1 MDEDEVDW
9 TMVINILDSYRQEWI
24 ITYGKMWGSFEDETM
39 QHTVG
44 PILPISAWPRH
55 MLQIFSVNVTEIKG
69 ALQWPLNVYGHVAVR
84 DSLDRKRNYLF
95 RRSREDCQTLASPE
109 DSYLKLTGPSRAV
122 VLIDPVFFEVDLKVK
137 SIGTPF
143 ECEDKVLSYHCFC
156 YDHIPHMSN
165 TGFARREVESTEH
178 STMEFVFA
186 HLSHAVE
193 ATIEIHVVEGSADF
207 KARFTAR
214 TTGIDE
220 DVILLDSLDRKVTVA
235 SDGLVALDRRVVSV
249 KEEGDVDNRFLS
261 VYVEATEV
269 GGSGGTF
276 FNHVNFI
283 PDWH

>member
-1 MDEDEVDW
+1 M
-9 TMVINILDSYRQEWI
+9 
-24 ITYGKMWGSFEDETM
+24 
-39 QHTVG
+39 
-44 PILPISAWPRH
+44 
-55 MLQIFSVNVTEIKG
+55 
-69 ALQWPLNVYGHVAVR
+69 
-84 DSLDRKRNYLF
+84 
-95 RRSREDCQTLASPE
+95 
-109 DSYLKLTGPSRAV
+109 KLTGPSRAV

-186 HLSHAVE
+186 HLSHA
-193 ATIEIHVVEGSADF
+193 
-207 KARFTAR
+207 R
-214 TTGIDE
+214 TGIDE

-261 VYVEATEV
+261 VYVDATEV

-283 PDWH
+283 PQWH